1 MWTPVFWWNFEE
13 LIIINICNSCAH
25 CFQDGMCYWPAMIWR
40 HVWAVCS
47 WWFPCTS
54 LLGRWAAAWHVEKW
68 DSLLLKHGFLEH
80 TPCISMIFPFKY
92 HLFLLTSVFLKWSW
106 NGFRR
111 VPLKKKTLS
120 TVPPT
125 HTDPAN
131 SYQIWYCKFPTQKK
145 KKLELKPPLLVTL
158 WWITSKFTLIGI

>member
-1 MWTPVFWWNFEE
+1 MCIYMGVSLYIYIYICKMAWNTTNYFDVNTVFF
-13 LIIINICNSCAH
+13 INICNSRAH

-40 HVWAVCS
+40 HAWAVCS

-68 DSLLLKHGFLEH
+68 DSLLLKHWFLEH

-92 HLFLLTSVFLKWSW
+92 HWSPCFCW
-106 NGFRR
+106 LQSFWSDHER
-111 VPLKKKTLS
+111 VSSCPLKKTLS
-120 TVPPT
+120 TIPPT

-131 SYQIWYCKFPTQKK
+131 SYQIM
-145 KKLELKPPLLVTL
+145 
-158 WWITSKFTLIGI
+158 